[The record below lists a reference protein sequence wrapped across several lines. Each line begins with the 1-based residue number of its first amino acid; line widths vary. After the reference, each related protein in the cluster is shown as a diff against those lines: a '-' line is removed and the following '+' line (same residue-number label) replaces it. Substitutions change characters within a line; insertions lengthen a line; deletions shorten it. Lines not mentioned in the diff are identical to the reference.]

1 MSSTATD
8 LKGKG
13 KAEGLSEAAVVEPS
27 DGSDSDSSGNDTSS
41 DLDSDP
47 GVSDSESITQEY
59 LDSLLSKAKIGMAN
73 KKQKSK
79 DMAWNVG
86 EEEEI
91 LLVGEEEHQ
100 RCGLVS

>member
-59 LDSLLSKAKIGMAN
+59 LDSLLSKAKIGIAN
-73 KKQKSK
+73 KKQK
-79 DMAWNVG
+79 AN

-91 LLVGEEEHQ
+91 LLVEEEEHQ
-100 RCGLVS
+100 RCGSVS